1 MKKKT
6 PPEIYYSE
14 YGVSLASPRTFFCDN
29 SSFGS
34 FVYDLEE
41 QKKYL
46 VAKKPKESEI
56 VALSADGKQALTI
69 DTTFDTRKRFIRLVE
84 VETQTEQ
91 MATKVAFGYEGV
103 FSPVES
109 LLVIRGD
116 IKKREKVFIYNW
128 QTEEVVYTFPGAH
141 PLTYGHLNGELQ
153 AFVLP
158 NPRKK
163 AEVFHYDFQTG
174 EGQVVSLPSKRL
186 IHRVSLIDTETY
198 FYIDGDYIATL
209 YKEGQVEWQI
219 KLDFDSSLHY
229 APDYFIKGNRVY
241 FSCVYDTVVE
251 GTEKEQTC
259 FYTID
264 MEKGKLEPL
273 LIPQEDLFGTFY
285 PFIGNQV
292 INNFGK
298 CLDLDTME
306 FSTLGVEVFK

>member
-1 MKKKT
+1 MKKNT
-6 PPEIYYSE
+6 QPEIYYSDQ
-14 YGVSLASPRTFFCDN
+14 GISLASPRAFFCDN
-29 SSFGS
+29 SNYGS

-69 DTTFDTRKRFIRLVE
+69 DTTFDTRKRFIRIIE
-84 VETQTEQ
+84 VETQEEQ
-91 MATKVAFGYEGV
+91 MVTKIAFGYEGL
-103 FSPVES
+103 FSPVEN

-116 IKKREKVFIYNW
+116 IKRKEKVFIYNW

-141 PLTYGHLNGELQ
+141 PLTYGHLNEQ
-153 AFVLP
+153 MQTFVLP

-163 AEVFHYDFQTG
+163 AEAFRYDFQTG
-174 EGQVVSLPSKRL
+174 EGQVVSLPSNRL
-186 IHRVSLIDTETY
+186 IYRLSLIDTETY

-209 YKEGQVEWQI
+209 YKEGQVAWQI

-241 FSCVYDTVVE
+241 FSYVYDTVVE
-251 GTEKEQTC
+251 GTEEEQAC

-264 MEKGKLEPL
+264 VEKGKLEPIL
-273 LIPQEDLFGTFY
+273 LPQNDLFGSFY

-292 INNFGK
+292 INHFGG
-298 CLDLDTME
+298 CLDLNTMG